1 MAETPDLV
9 LRAASRLAKAEPTSP
24 SPPPEDR
31 GGFARPKPQSRV
43 DAQAQPLTPA
53 PESAPEQKNAVPVTP
68 PAHSVVLSQAMLAA
82 SGIALPSAGFSRQV
96 EEFRSIKRQMLASV
110 LRGASS
116 DSANRLV
123 MVTSAVPSEG
133 KTHVSINL
141 ALATA
146 YERDYSV
153 LLVDADAHRHSLVSR
168 LGINSDKGWLD
179 TLTDDSVKLS
189 DVIIG
194 TNIPNLTIMPAGKVR
209 SEIPELMSSRKMT
222 DMLRQLVTE
231 NPNRLVIFDSLPC
244 LVSTEPTILASH
256 VGQVLFVVAAS
267 ETSKNEIESSLRLLE
282 GCPSINLIL
291 NKGDPLLIDQF
302 GKYGYGYGYQNKG

>member
-9 LRAASRLAKAEPTSP
+9 LRAASRLARAEPAP
-24 SPPPEDR
+24 SLAEDR
-31 GGFARPKPQSRV
+31 AGFARPKPQSRV
-43 DAQAQPLTPA
+43 AAAQPLA
-53 PESAPEQKNAVPVTP
+53 PVPDNAAEPKIAAASP
-68 PAHSVVLSQAMLAA
+68 PPTRSVVLSQAMLAA

-96 EEFRSIKRQMLASV
+96 EEFRSIKRQMLASI
-110 LRGASS
+110 LRGASA
-116 DSANRLV
+116 DGTNRLL

-141 ALATA
+141 ALAIA
-146 YERDYSV
+146 FERDYSV

-168 LGINSDKGWLD
+168 LGINADKGWID

-194 TNIPNLTIMPAGKVR
+194 TNIPNLTVLPAGKAR
-209 SEIPELMSSRKMT
+209 PEIPELMSSRKMVE
-222 DMLRQLVTE
+222 MLRQLVGE

-244 LVSTEPTILASH
+244 LVSSEPTILAAH

-267 ETSKNEIESSLRLLE
+267 ETSKDEIESSLRLLE
-282 GCPSINLIL
+282 GCPTINLIL